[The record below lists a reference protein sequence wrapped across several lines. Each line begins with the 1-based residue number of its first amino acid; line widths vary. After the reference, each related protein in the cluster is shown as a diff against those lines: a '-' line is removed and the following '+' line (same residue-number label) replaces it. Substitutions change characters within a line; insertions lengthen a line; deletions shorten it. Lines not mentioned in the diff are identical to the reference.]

1 MARSLK
7 GTILFVALTL
17 VLLFVFVSS
26 AFAISITSTEVQQA
40 SPGMTVRTIWGQ
52 AQVYQYPI
60 QINHVGYA
68 HVELTFQPTW
78 ASADLYVYGP
88 NRWDTSGTTIG
99 YQYINVN
106 QGYLGG
112 YSWGLPS
119 NKDYVDFKVTY
130 INNQIKDP
138 TIDWVKDRS
147 GGFVGDTYY
156 ILIVAF
162 DDVCRTQLWGYV
174 PTVDQFYAEG
184 AHPMD
189 PWQILKAFRFPQ
201 PTKTNPN
208 PWKTVNGTPY
218 GQPFDFAPTSMGT
231 ESIAMQWPAD
241 VVAKTISGD
250 HAAGNAP
257 SEYESYL
264 YNADWSTTIA
274 NDYEGSGGA
283 SGWYPPTWSATEAG
297 ITSPWYGY
305 YEPITVQ
312 EPVANPD
319 AGLGTAPAGKMQHW
333 VPSLG
338 IVAANPVNGPALMLP
353 EDPANPGSGLVDPA
367 LTSAQFV
374 AAGPLT
380 PGLRTVGYEGI
391 INLPQ
396 NLTINT
402 KTVSVKKG
410 ASVTIMGQLA
420 YDSGAG
426 VVFPPTPQ
434 SVKIQQWLTV
444 KGVKKW
450 VTVKTVMS
458 GTDGKFSAKV
468 VPTMTTSWHAICTPS
483 PAPNPATS
491 LLIETSLIKKINVHL

>member
-26 AFAISITSTEVQQA
+26 AFAITITSTEVQQA

-60 QINHVGYA
+60 QINHTGYA

-88 NRWDTSGTTIG
+88 NRWNTVGTTIG
-99 YQYINVN
+99 YNYINVN

-130 INNQIKDP
+130 INNILTDP
-138 TIDWVKDRS
+138 LINTDPRA
-147 GGFVGDTYY
+147 GGYVGDTYY

-162 DDVCRTQLWGYV
+162 DDVCRTQIWGYV
-174 PTVDQFYAEG
+174 PTLDQTYSG
-184 AHPMD
+184 AYD
-189 PWQILKAFRFPQ
+189 VKDDWGVLKAFRFPKSATAWQ
-201 PTKTNPN
+201 
-208 PWKTVNGTPY
+208 TVNGTPY

-241 VVAKTISGD
+241 VVAKTVSGD
-250 HAAGNAP
+250 HAVGGGTTAGNAP

-264 YNADWSTTIA
+264 YAADWYTTIA
-274 NDYEGSGGA
+274 NDFEGSGGA
-283 SGWYPPTWSATEAG
+283 SGWYPPRWDANEGG

-312 EPVANPD
+312 DPVANPD
-319 AGLGTAPAGKMQHW
+319 AGMGVAPAGKIQHW

-338 IVAANPVNGPALMLP
+338 IVAKIPANGPALMLP
-353 EDPANPGSGLVDPA
+353 EDPANPGSGMVDPA
-367 LTSAQFV
+367 LTCAQFL
-374 AAGPLT
+374 AAGPLST
-380 PGLRTVGYEGI
+380 GLKTVGYRAD

-410 ASVTIMGQLA
+410 LSVTITGRLA
-420 YDSGAG
+420 FDSGAG
-426 VVFPPTPQ
+426 VAFQSGQ
-434 SVKIQQWLTV
+434 SVKIQ
-444 KGVKKW
+444 KKVGSSW
-450 VTVKTVMS
+450 VTVKTVTTSLTGM
-458 GTDGKFSAKV
+458 FSAKV
-468 VPTMTTSWHAICTPS
+468 VPTATTSWRARCTPGT
-483 PAPNPATS
+483 APATGLS
-491 LLIETSLIKKINVHL
+491 TETSLSKRINVHL